1 MASAFSPLSPTSA
14 AARICARA
22 AACGDADVDFCAS
35 QAVAAPDVFQCSQP
49 AAPAATPVARFVQV
63 ADAAVAAGAVA
74 PFELCCSAGAQL
86 QLGRVVPESALPIG
100 MTVIFLTPRHDIGI
114 SRNQGV
120 LRFDGKSI
128 VLEPIK
134 REGFPTFLNGVL
146 VDTPQS
152 LAHSDVL
159 GFGGVGST
167 PSADTVLVR
176 ADLAALGV
184 PSRMAPPPPK
194 PPPPSGSEETEDA
207 GVEAA
212 APVGEK
218 RGRGE
223 RGGRG
228 RKKQARVDGAD
239 IIEPTPATTSV
250 SAEDVVR
257 QERAAIVSRLSGE
270 LKRYS
275 LRALEQIGIARA
287 RLLETIEEASGG
299 DDAERIEALNALA
312 RTLRGVSGSTRGL
325 AEDVEHAAQRI
336 GRDCELAR
344 ERHTQHDA
352 RQGER
357 GSAATHGE
365 QHAHIASSG
374 GKGGSDK
381 GGGGKGRGS
390 GKGGSGKGCGS
401 KGGDGKGSG
410 KGGGKGKG
418 GRHSVGK
425 GGRGRY

>member
-1 MASAFSPLSPTSA
+1 MND
-14 AARICARA
+14 

-35 QAVAAPDVFQCSQP
+35 QAVAAPDIFQCSQP
-49 AAPAATPVARFVQV
+49 AAPAATPVARFVPV
-63 ADAAVAAGAVA
+63 ADAADAADAAGAVA

-100 MTVIFLTPRHDIGI
+100 VTVIFLTPRHDIGI

-134 REGFPTFLNGVL
+134 RERFPTFLNGVL

-159 GFGGVGST
+159 GFGNRWWHALCRYGALACRPRG
-167 PSADTVLVR
+167 PWR
-176 ADLAALGV
+176 AFAHGTAA
-184 PSRMAPPPPK
+184 SQRPK
-194 PPPPSGSEETEDA
+194 PPPPSGSEETA
-207 GVEAA
+207 PVGVDAA

-239 IIEPTPATTSV
+239 IIEPTAATTSV
-250 SAEDVVR
+250 SAEDVVK
-257 QERAAIVSRLSGE
+257 QERAAIISELSGE
-270 LKRYS
+270 LKRYA

-299 DDAERIEALNALA
+299 DVVEGLDALA
-312 RTLRGVSGSTRGL
+312 RT
-325 AEDVEHAAQRI
+325 
-336 GRDCELAR
+336 
-344 ERHTQHDA
+344 
-352 RQGER
+352 
-357 GSAATHGE
+357 
-365 QHAHIASSG
+365 
-374 GKGGSDK
+374 
-381 GGGGKGRGS
+381 
-390 GKGGSGKGCGS
+390 
-401 KGGDGKGSG
+401 
-410 KGGGKGKG
+410 
-418 GRHSVGK
+418 
-425 GGRGRY
+425 

>member
-14 AARICARA
+14 AARNYARA
-22 AACGDADVDFCAS
+22 AVSGDADVDFCAS

-194 PPPPSGSEETEDA
+194 PPPSAAASA

-212 APVGEK
+212 DGRMDTEAAVGAK

-223 RGGRG
+223 RGGLG
-228 RKKQARVDGAD
+228 RKKQSCIDGAAAPSA
-239 IIEPTPATTSV
+239 EPTAATIV
-250 SAEDVVR
+250 SAEDAVR
-257 QERAAIVSRLSGE
+257 QERAAMVEGLSGE
-270 LKRYS
+270 PRRFALLAFEQVANARGR
-275 LRALEQIGIARA
+275 LRDAVEDGRGGDAQATLCALGRVV
-287 RLLETIEEASGG
+287 RGASGW
-299 DDAERIEALNALA
+299 L
-312 RTLRGVSGSTRGL
+312 RGL
-325 AEDVEHAAQRI
+325 ADDMERAAQRI
-336 GRDCELAR
+336 GCDRELAR
-344 ERHTQHDA
+344 ELHTQHDA
-352 RQGER
+352 RQGQH

-365 QHAHIASSG
+365 RHVHIESSG
-374 GKGGSDK
+374 GKS
-381 GGGGKGRGS
+381 GGGKGRRG
-390 GKGGSGKGCGS
+390 GKGGSGKGCGG
-401 KGGDGKGSG
+401 KGGDG

-418 GRHSVGK
+418 GRRSVGK